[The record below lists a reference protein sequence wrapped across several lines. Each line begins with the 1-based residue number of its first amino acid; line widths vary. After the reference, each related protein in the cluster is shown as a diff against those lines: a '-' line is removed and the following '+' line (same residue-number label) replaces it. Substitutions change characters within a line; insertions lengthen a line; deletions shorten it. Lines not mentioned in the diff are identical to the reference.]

1 MLPRALL
8 MCSDAKAIEAV
19 TQVLGELEIYF
30 ETISDPAAAAKR
42 LANQRFDPILVDCD
56 NVPDATLVL
65 ESGRT
70 SSANQSSMTIAIVD
84 GKAGVPTAFR
94 LGARL
99 VMTKPVSL
107 EGARST
113 LRNALAMQ
121 RKEVHDSKAPVA
133 AARGADATSTQGTDA
148 TSTQM
153 EDASV
158 GQTAVSEAQ
167 EARVVQPSTPPAQL
181 AGADSATALPSA
193 TAKVSGVPAVPSAP
207 VKDRFSK
214 ELTLGAPLT
223 LSRPKPA
230 STEAEDAT
238 ASRPVERPSSRSS
251 STPPSF
257 STLDGPGRKTS
268 PYPLAGVFMILTAA
282 GFYAA
287 FTMLPSFHNI
297 VVSQYEDLH
306 ALITGT
312 PAKRQVGLALST
324 PTAVPAQPVTP
335 QTVAPASAQPLNA
348 ATGSAPLST
357 APSSSGNT
365 VADGFAQAPAAPT
378 SGFKKDTTKTTSA
391 PAVLLPTSAP
401 AHKGD
406 NDNGPVVLAE
416 DLADAHVSYRVQP
429 VYPYAARRKG
439 VEGAVVIM
447 VSVNTDGTVGSV
459 RVLGGNTQLAPSAI
473 EAVKQWHYEPYYASG
488 QPVVFQTQ
496 VTVRF
501 QASSH

>member
-19 TQVLGELEIYF
+19 TQVLGELEINF
-30 ETISDPAAAAKR
+30 ETISDPAVAAKR

-56 NVPDATLVL
+56 NVPNATLVL
-65 ESGRT
+65 ESARKST
-70 SSANQSSMTIAIVD
+70 ANQSSMTIAIVD

-113 LRNALAMQ
+113 LRNAFAMQ
-121 RKEVHDSKAPVA
+121 RKEGRDSKVPVA
-133 AARGADATSTQGTDA
+133 AALGVDA

-153 EDASV
+153 EDANVS
-158 GQTAVSEAQ
+158 QTAVNEAQ
-167 EARVVQPSTPPAQL
+167 EAHVVQPSTPPAQPV
-181 AGADSATALPSA
+181 GADSATALPSA
-193 TAKVSGVPAVPSAP
+193 TAKVSAVPAVPSAP
-207 VKDRFSK
+207 VKGRSSK

-223 LSRPKPA
+223 LSRPQPA
-230 STEAEDAT
+230 STEAEGAT
-238 ASRPVERPSSRSS
+238 ASRPVERPSSRGS

-268 PYPLAGVFMILTAA
+268 PYLLAGVFMILAAA

-287 FTMLPSFHNI
+287 FVMLPSFHNI
-297 VVSQYEDLH
+297 VLSQYEDLRD
-306 ALITGT
+306 LITGT

-324 PTAVPAQPVTP
+324 PAAVSAQPVTP
-335 QTVAPASAQPLNA
+335 QTAASAAAQPLNA
-348 ATGSAPLST
+348 ATGSAQLPT
-357 APSSSGNT
+357 TPSSSGST
-365 VADGFAQAPAAPT
+365 VADGFVPAPAAPT

-439 VEGAVVIM
+439 IDGAIVM
-447 VSVNTDGTVGSV
+447 LVSVNTDGSVGSV
-459 RVLGGNTQLAPSAI
+459 RVLSGNTQLAPSAV
-473 EAVKQWHYEPYYASG
+473 EAVKQWRYEPYYASG
-488 QPVVFQTQ
+488 QPVAFQTQ
-496 VTVRF
+496 VAVRF
-501 QASSH
+501 QASSR

>member
-8 MCSDAKAIEAV
+8 ICSDAKAIEAV
-19 TQVLGELEIYF
+19 TQVLGELEINF
-30 ETISDPAAAAKR
+30 ETISDPAVAAKR

-56 NVPDATLVL
+56 DVPNATLVL
-65 ESGRT
+65 ESART
-70 SSANQSSMTIAIVD
+70 SSANQSSMTIAVVD

-113 LRNALAMQ
+113 LRNAFAMQ
-121 RKEVHDSKAPVA
+121 RKEMHDSKVPLA
-133 AARGADATSTQGTDA
+133 AARGADATSTQ
-148 TSTQM
+148 M

-158 GQTAVSEAQ
+158 SQTAVNEAQ
-167 EARVVQPSTPPAQL
+167 DAHVVQPSTPPAQPV
-181 AGADSATALPSA
+181 GVDSATALPSA
-193 TAKVSGVPAVPSAP
+193 TAKVSAVPAVPSAP
-207 VKDRFSK
+207 VKGRSSK

-223 LSRPKPA
+223 LSRPQPV

-251 STPPSF
+251 TPPSF

-268 PYPLAGVFMILTAA
+268 PYLLAGVFTILAAA

-324 PTAVPAQPVTP
+324 PTAVPAQPVTT

-365 VADGFAQAPAAPT
+365 VADGFAPAAAAPT

-401 AHKGD
+401 ANKGD

-439 VEGAVVIM
+439 VEGAVVIK
-447 VSVNTDGTVGSV
+447 VSVNTDGTVGPV
-459 RVLGGNTQLAPSAI
+459 RVLSGNTQLAPSAV

>member
-1 MLPRALL
+1 MLLRALL
-8 MCSDAKAIEAV
+8 MCTDAKAIEAV
-19 TQVLGELEIYF
+19 SQVLAELEINF
-30 ETISDPAAAAKR
+30 ETVADPAVAAKQ

-121 RKEVHDSKAPVA
+121 RKEVHDSKVPVA
-133 AARGADATSTQGTDA
+133 AARGADATP
-148 TSTQM
+148 TQM

-167 EARVVQPSTPPAQL
+167 EARVVQPSSPPAQL

-193 TAKVSGVPAVPSAP
+193 TAKVSAVPAVPSAP
-207 VKDRFSK
+207 FKGRSSK

-230 STEAEDAT
+230 STEADDAT
-238 ASRPVERPSSRSS
+238 ASQPVERPRSRGS

-268 PYPLAGVFMILTAA
+268 PYLLAGVFMILAA
-282 GFYAA
+282 AA
-287 FTMLPSFHNI
+287 FYTAFMMLPSFHNI
-297 VVSQYEDLH
+297 VLSQYEGLRD
-306 ALITGT
+306 LITAT

-324 PTAVPAQPVTP
+324 PTAVSAQPVTL
-335 QTVAPASAQPLNA
+335 QAVVPASAQPLNE

-357 APSSSGNT
+357 APSSSGNA
-365 VADGFAQAPAAPT
+365 VADGFAPAPAAPT

-391 PAVLLPTSAP
+391 PAVLLPTSAA

-439 VEGAVVIM
+439 VEGAVVLQ
-447 VSVNTDGTVGSV
+447 VSVNTDGSVGSV
-459 RVLGGNTQLAPSAI
+459 RVLSGNTQLAPSAV
-473 EAVKQWHYEPYYASG
+473 EAVKQWRYEPYYASG

>member
-1 MLPRALL
+1 

-19 TQVLGELEIYF
+19 TQVLGELEINF
-30 ETISDPAAAAKR
+30 ETISDPTVAAKR

-56 NVPDATLVL
+56 NVPHATLVL
-65 ESGRT
+65 ESART
-70 SSANQSSMTIAIVD
+70 SSANQSCMTIAIVD

-113 LRNALAMQ
+113 LRNAFAMQ
-121 RKEVHDSKAPVA
+121 RKEMHDSKVPVA
-133 AARGADATSTQGTDA
+133 AARGADA

-193 TAKVSGVPAVPSAP
+193 TAKVSAVPAVPSAP
-207 VKDRFSK
+207 VKGRSSK

-238 ASRPVERPSSRSS
+238 ACRPVERPSSSS

-268 PYPLAGVFMILTAA
+268 PYLLAGVFMILAAA

-297 VVSQYEDLH
+297 VVSQYEDLN
-306 ALITGT
+306 ALITGS

-365 VADGFAQAPAAPT
+365 VADGFAPAPAAPT
-378 SGFKKDTTKTTSA
+378 SGFKKDTTKSTSA

-459 RVLGGNTQLAPSAI
+459 RVLSGNTQLTPSAI

>member
-8 MCSDAKAIEAV
+8 MCSDAKAVEAV
-19 TQVLGELEIYF
+19 TQVLGELEINF
-30 ETISDPAAAAKR
+30 ETISDPAVAAKQ

-56 NVPDATLVL
+56 NVPHATLVL
-65 ESGRT
+65 ESART

-113 LRNALAMQ
+113 LRNAFAMQ
-121 RKEVHDSKAPVA
+121 RKEMHDSKAPVA
-133 AARGADATSTQGTDA
+133 AAHGADA

-158 GQTAVSEAQ
+158 GQTAVNEAQ
-167 EARVVQPSTPPAQL
+167 EAPVEHPSTPPAQPVCTDR
-181 AGADSATALPSA
+181 AALPSA
-193 TAKVSGVPAVPSAP
+193 TAKVSAVPAVPSAP
-207 VKDRFSK
+207 VKGRSSK

-230 STEAEDAT
+230 STEADDAT
-238 ASRPVERPSSRSS
+238 ASQPVERPCSRGS

-257 STLDGPGRKTS
+257 STLDGPGRKSS
-268 PYPLAGVFMILTAA
+268 PYLLAGVFMILAA
-282 GFYAA
+282 AA
-287 FTMLPSFHNI
+287 FYTAFMMLPSFHNI
-297 VVSQYEDLH
+297 VLSQYEGLRD
-306 ALITGT
+306 LITAT

-324 PTAVPAQPVTP
+324 PTAVSAQPVTL
-335 QTVAPASAQPLNA
+335 QAVVPASAQPLNE

-357 APSSSGNT
+357 APSSSGNA
-365 VADGFAQAPAAPT
+365 VADGFAPAPAAPT

-391 PAVLLPTSAP
+391 PAVLLPTSAA

-439 VEGAVVIM
+439 VEGAVVLQ
-447 VSVNTDGTVGSV
+447 VSVNTDGSVGSV
-459 RVLGGNTQLAPSAI
+459 RVLSGNTQLAPSAV
-473 EAVKQWHYEPYYASG
+473 EAVKQWRYEPYYATG

>member
-8 MCSDAKAIEAV
+8 ICSDAKAIEAV
-19 TQVLGELEIYF
+19 TQVLGELEINF
-30 ETISDPAAAAKR
+30 ETISDPAVAAKR

-56 NVPDATLVL
+56 DVPNATLVL
-65 ESGRT
+65 ESART

-113 LRNALAMQ
+113 LRNAFAMQ
-121 RKEVHDSKAPVA
+121 RKEMHDSKVPVA
-133 AARGADATSTQGTDA
+133 AARGADA

-158 GQTAVSEAQ
+158 GQTAVNEAQ
-167 EARVVQPSTPPAQL
+167 EAHVVQPSTPPAQPV
-181 AGADSATALPSA
+181 GADSATALPSA
-193 TAKVSGVPAVPSAP
+193 TAKVSAVPAVPSAP
-207 VKDRFSK
+207 VKGRSSK

-238 ASRPVERPSSRSS
+238 ASRPVERPSSRSI

-268 PYPLAGVFMILTAA
+268 PYLLAGVFMILAAA

-365 VADGFAQAPAAPT
+365 VADGFAPAPAAPT

-459 RVLGGNTQLAPSAI
+459 RVLSGNTQLAPSAI